1 MERLTWQLL
10 LPSSAL
16 HPGRKM
22 LGLQLCCCRPLGSR
36 AALACVHAAA
46 WGWLAVRLR
55 WACSSRRPQAVRPMG
70 LVYPC
75 WISVPTLGPR
85 SLGLLVCSSETG
97 LLRLGTA
104 WRDGLRQRDSR
115 QSVCHLKHSFSRHI
129 LRTSSCISLVHICG
143 LTAPAYTEAAVQPRR
158 EQRRTHKERTS

>member
-1 MERLTWQLL
+1 MAQTQ
-10 LPSSAL
+10 
-16 HPGRKM
+16 GRAV
-22 LGLQLCCCRPLGSR
+22 CCCRPLGSR
-36 AALACVHAAA
+36 AALARAHAAE
-46 WGWLAVRLR
+46 WGWLAACLR
-55 WACSSRRPQAVRPMG
+55 WARSSRRPRAVRPMG

-104 WRDGLRQRDSR
+104 WRDGLRRRDSR
-115 QSVCHLKHSFSRHI
+115 QSVCHLKHLFSRHV
-129 LRTSSCISLVHICG
+129 LRTSSCISPVRICG
-143 LTAPAYTEAAVQPRR
+143 HHAGVLTAPACREAAVQPRR